1 VADAETR
8 HLVVGRL
15 RKPHGLKGECAV
27 FPLTA
32 DPERVFAVGRTVWV
46 KDLAGATV
54 AGPLVIDR
62 SRPFHREWLIAF
74 RGYPDRD
81 AVAPL
86 GGKFLAADAA
96 GLTPLQ
102 EGEVYQHELVGFAV
116 QDEAEQ
122 PLGLVSDFSDLPAG
136 LTLEVQGPRREWLL
150 PYRKEFVVRVDREA
164 RKLVV
169 RLPEGMTEL

>member
-1 VADAETR
+1 MGDAEAR

-15 RKPHGLKGECAV
+15 RKPHGLKGESAV

-32 DPERVFAVGRTVWV
+32 DPALVFAVGRSVWL
-46 KDLAGATV
+46 KDLAGETV

-74 RGYPDRD
+74 KGYADRR
-81 AVAPL
+81 AVEPL
-86 GGKFLAADAA
+86 GGLFLAAEAS
-96 GLTPLQ
+96 GLTPLE

-122 PLGLVSDFSDLPAG
+122 PLGLVTDFSDLPAG
-136 LTLEVQGPRREWLL
+136 LTLEVQGPKREWLL
-150 PYRKEFVVRVDREA
+150 PFRKEFVVRVDRDA

>member
-1 VADAETR
+1 MSDAEAR

-32 DPERVFAVGRTVWV
+32 DAELVFAAGRKIWL
-46 KDLAGATV
+46 KDLAGDTV

-62 SRPFHREWLIAF
+62 SRPFHREWLIGFA
-74 RGYPDRD
+74 GYPDRS
-81 AVAPL
+81 AVEPL
-86 GGKFLAADAA
+86 AGKFLAAETTA
-96 GLTPLQ
+96 LKPLE

-116 QDEAEQ
+116 QDEVGQ
-122 PLGLVSDFSDLPAG
+122 PLGLVTDFSDLPAG
-136 LTLEVQGPRREWLL
+136 LTLEVQGPKREWLL